1 MKDLSTT
8 YMGLNLKNPVI
19 VGSSGL
25 TRNLDNLKIIEAKGA
40 GAVVLKSLFE
50 EQIKLEIRKVFSYED
65 MQNAYTEA
73 DDYIRNYSRAQT
85 IDEYLNLIKSAK
97 SNLTIPVIASI
108 NCVSANEWPAFA
120 KEIENA
126 GADALEL
133 NVFVLPSDVNK
144 TGEEHEKLYFE
155 IIETVMKQTSLPIS
169 LKVSYHFSGLAEILK
184 KLSWTGIKGL
194 VLFNRFYNPDIDI
207 EKFVVKPGNLY
218 STTEEISTSLRWI
231 AIMAGRVQAD
241 LCASTGVHDGAGV
254 VKQLLAGA
262 DAVQVCS
269 TLYKNGFDQISLIV
283 QGLKYWMEKNNFEKI
298 ADFQGKLSFKNTDN
312 PAVFQR
318 VQFMKHFAGI
328 E

>member
-8 YMGLNLKNPVI
+8 YLGLNLKNPVI

-25 TRNLDNLKIIEAKGA
+25 TRNLDNLKIIEEKGA

-50 EQIKLEIRKVFSYED
+50 EQIKLDIRKVFSYD
-65 MQNAYTEA
+65 DVQNSYTEA

-85 IDEYLNLIKSAK
+85 IEEYLDLIKSAK
-97 SNLTIPVIASI
+97 SSLTIPVIASI
-108 NCVSANEWPAFA
+108 NCVSANEWPVFA

-133 NVFVLPSDVNK
+133 NVFALPSDVDK
-144 TGEEHEKLYFE
+144 TAAEYEKLYFDIVE
-155 IIETVMKQTSLPIS
+155 NVKKQTKLPVS

-207 EKFVVKPGNLY
+207 DKFVVKPGNLY
-218 STTEEISTSLRWI
+218 STPEEISTSLRWI
-231 AIMAGRVQAD
+231 AIMSGRVHAD

-262 DAVQVCS
+262 TSVQVCS
-269 TLYKNGFDQISLIV
+269 TLYKNGFDQISLIL
-283 QGLKYWMEKNNFEKI
+283 QELKFWMEKNKYEKI
-298 ADFQGKLSFKNTDN
+298 DDFRGKLSFKNMDN

>member
-25 TRNLDNLKIIEAKGA
+25 TRNLDNLKTIEEKGA

-50 EQIKLEIRKVFSYED
+50 EQIKLDIRKVFSYDE
-65 MQNAYTEA
+65 MQSAYTEA

-85 IDEYLNLIKSAK
+85 IEEYLNLIKTAK

-108 NCVSANEWPAFA
+108 NCVSADEWPAFA

-133 NVFVLPSDVNK
+133 NVFALPSDVDK
-144 TGEEHEKLYFE
+144 TAEEYEKLYFDIVE
-155 IIETVMKQTSLPIS
+155 NVKKQTDLPVS
-169 LKVSYHFSGLAEILK
+169 LKVSYHFSGLAQILK

-207 EKFVVKPGNLY
+207 DKFVVKPGNLY
-218 STTEEISTSLRWI
+218 STPDEISTSLRWI

-262 DAVQVCS
+262 TSVQVCS
-269 TLYKNGFDQISLIV
+269 TLYKNGFDQISHILE
-283 QGLKYWMEKNNFEKI
+283 GLKYWMEKNKYEKI
-298 ADFQGKLSFKNTDN
+298 DDFRGKVSFKNTDN